1 MEKYLKMDDSD
12 TENTPLL
19 DGVPD
24 SCDQSRGQST
34 SKSTSPRENSA
45 THSFTSERSS
55 SRLEEYR
62 PESTRKAAIKLIY
75 LCHLSTWTAAYSG
88 IYLLPRMV
96 YLP

>member
-1 MEKYLKMDDSD
+1 MEEYFKMDDSD

-24 SCDQSRGQST
+24 LRDQSREQST
-34 SKSTSPRENSA
+34 SERTSPRENSA

-62 PESTRKAAIKLIY
+62 SESTRKVAIKLIY